1 MFLRTKKKK
10 VFVQMREERDRMLGM
25 PRLIIPSIQIN
36 IRAGVL
42 PEPEENGVVYIKVP
56 VNSVF
61 NK

>member
-1 MFLRTKKKK
+1 
-10 VFVQMREERDRMLGM
+10 MREERDRMLGM